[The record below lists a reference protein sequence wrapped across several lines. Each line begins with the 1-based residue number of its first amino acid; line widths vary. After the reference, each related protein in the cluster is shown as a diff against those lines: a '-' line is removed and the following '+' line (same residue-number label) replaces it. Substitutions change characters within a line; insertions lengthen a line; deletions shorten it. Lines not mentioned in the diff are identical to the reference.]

1 MELRDTVA
9 MMNSDDYRERFV
21 AEYLQTMIRYKK
33 LSKMVDDWKNGR
45 LNFTPT
51 CPISTYYMQTRTM
64 NDYLSILEARA
75 AMEDIVIDAYEI

>member
-45 LNFTPT
+45 LNFTST
-51 CPISTYYMQTRTM
+51 CPIRTYYMQTRTM

>member
-1 MELRDTVA
+1 MELRDTIE
-9 MMNSDDYRERFV
+9 MMNSDDYQERFV

-33 LSKMVDDWKNGR
+33 LSKMLDDWDSGE

-51 CPISTYYMQTRTM
+51 CPRSTYRMQLRAM

-75 AMEDIVIDAYEI
+75 VMEGIDIRCL

>member
-45 LNFTPT
+45 SNFTPT
-51 CPISTYYMQTRTM
+51 CPISTYYMQTRRM

>member
-21 AEYLQTMIRYKK
+21 AEYKK

>member
-1 MELRDTVA
+1 MELRDTIE

-33 LSKMVDDWKNGR
+33 LSKMLDDWNSGE

-51 CPISTYYMQTRTM
+51 CPRSTYYLQMRAM

-75 AMEDIVIDAYEI
+75 VMEGIDIRCL